1 MHDGS
6 GDYRRGPAQ
15 GSHTA
20 VAPGAD
26 EVPLGQ
32 VRVRVS
38 AAQAERL
45 LT

>member
-1 MHDGS
+1 MIGVDPHK
-6 GDYRRGPAQ
+6 

-20 VAPGAD
+20 VALGVD

-32 VRVRVS
+32 VRVRASV
-38 AAQAERL
+38 AQAERL